1 MPDFWPVIPLIAVN
15 RHPVF
20 PKVNVSYVLTGW
32 CWLLQVV
39 LEHLSLYNFE
49 FFDHRFFFI
58 FPKFIKIIEIS
69 DERLMTILR
78 RKVRLNQPYAG
89 VFVKVDDDNDDEV
102 VDDITEL
109 HDVGTFVQ
117 IMEMQDFGNRYV

>member
-1 MPDFWPVIPLIAVN
+1 M
-15 RHPVF
+15 
-20 PKVNVSYVLTGW
+20 
-32 CWLLQVV
+32 
-39 LEHLSLYNFE
+39 EHLSLYNFE
-49 FFDHRFFFI
+49 FFDHRFFLI

>member
-1 MPDFWPVIPLIAVN
+1 MLKFGPYFLNSVQI
-15 RHPVF
+15 
-20 PKVNVSYVLTGW
+20 VL
-32 CWLLQVV
+32 LL
-39 LEHLSLYNFE
+39 
-49 FFDHRFFFI
+49 I